1 MHGGSNHVEI
11 FLLLVAFG
19 LVSALPSANAEE
31 PVGSITELKGHAVVK
46 RQGQQLDAAP
56 SMPILRS
63 DEIVTDPGGG
73 VTMSLLNGSRLTLG
87 ESTSIVIDESIVAA
101 DQHSKSLIR
110 LVVGRLRAVVETL
123 GAASPDFK
131 IRTQN
136 AIAAS
141 RGTDFEVDFI
151 EGKPCPQQPSCL
163 RYTTVGVY
171 KGTVEV
177 TNPTSPPGHH
187 PLMSPPA
194 IRPTYL
200 ARLRL
205 HRWHRGELKNSGRRD
220 TARKR
225 LR

>member
-1 MHGGSNHVEI
+1 MWRF

-19 LVSALPSANAEE
+19 LVSALPSANAEG
-31 PVGSITELKGHAVVK
+31 PVGSITKLKGHAVVK

-73 VTMSLLNGSRLTLG
+73 VTMLNGSRLTLG

-101 DQHSKSLIR
+101 DQHSKSLIH
-110 LVVGRLRAVVETL
+110 LAVGRLRAVVETI
-123 GAASPDFK
+123 GATSPDVK
-131 IRTQN
+131 IHTQN
-136 AIAAS
+136 AIAAA

-187 PLMSPPA
+187 LSMSPPA
-194 IRPTYL
+194 IRPTYP

-205 HRWHRGELKNSGRRD
+205 HRWHRGELKNSGRGD
-220 TARKR
+220 TARKHR
-225 LR
+225 ANEE